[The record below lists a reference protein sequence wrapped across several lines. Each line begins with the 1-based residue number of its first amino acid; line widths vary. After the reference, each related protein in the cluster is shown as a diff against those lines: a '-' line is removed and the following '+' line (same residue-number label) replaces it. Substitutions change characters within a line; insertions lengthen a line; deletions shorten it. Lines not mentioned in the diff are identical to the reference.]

1 MEKKIY
7 EEIVDFL
14 IKNTNAQNAEFAKKL
29 IDTKY
34 QILGIKN
41 QLLENF
47 AKNLAKNEIDD
58 IFDGDIVYHEQ
69 ILIIG
74 YYIAYSKFENSRKI
88 EMLKEFL
95 PLIDNWATCDGVATR
110 LKKLESEKEF
120 FINLLKNEKSFYKR
134 VGIVWL
140 MRFNLKQNFLDTLEV
155 FKGVKDDNYYVK
167 MALAWAY
174 AEAFTINSD
183 FMVDFLSQIDDKFT
197 RNQTISKA
205 RQSFRVPNEIKEE
218 IVKFRIK

>member
-7 EEIVDFL
+7 EEIIDFL

-120 FINLLKNEKSFYKR
+120 FINLLKNEKPFYKR

>member
-7 EEIVDFL
+7 EEIIDFL
-14 IKNTNAQNAEFAKKL
+14 IKNANAQNAEFAKKL

-47 AKNLAKNEIDD
+47 AKNLAKHEIDD

-120 FINLLKNEKSFYKR
+120 FINLLKNEKPFYKR

-140 MRFNLKQNFLDTLEV
+140 MRFNLKQNFLDTFEV

>member
-1 MEKKIY
+1 MERKTLEKIT
-7 EEIVDFL
+7 EFL
-14 IKNTNAQNAEFAKKL
+14 LKNANINKAEFDKKL

-58 IFDGDIVYHEQ
+58 IFDGDMVYHEQ

-110 LKKLESEKEF
+110 LKKLENEKEF
-120 FINLLKNEKSFYKR
+120 FVNILKNEKPFYKR
-134 VGIVWL
+134 VGIVWI

-174 AEAFTINSD
+174 AEAFTINTD
-183 FMVDFLSQIDDKFT
+183 FMVYFLSQIDDKFT

-205 RQSFRVPNEIKEE
+205 RQSFRVPSEIKDK

>member
-7 EEIVDFL
+7 EEIIDFL

-120 FINLLKNEKSFYKR
+120 FINLLKNEKPFYKR

-140 MRFNLKQNFLDTLEV
+140 MRFNLKQNFLETL
-155 FKGVKDDNYYVK
+155 GLLNAVKDDNYYVK
-167 MALAWAY
+167 MAIAWAY
-174 AEAFTINSD
+174 AEAFTMNSD

-205 RQSFRVPNEIKEE
+205 RQSFRVSSEIKEE

>member
-120 FINLLKNEKSFYKR
+120 FINLLKNEKPFYKR

-174 AEAFTINSD
+174 AEAFTINTD
-183 FMVDFLSQIDDKFT
+183 FMVYFLSQIDDKFT

-205 RQSFRVPNEIKEE
+205 RQSFRVSNEIKEE

>member
-1 MEKKIY
+1 MEKKIF
-7 EEIVDFL
+7 EKIIDFL
-14 IKNTNAQNAEFAKKL
+14 IKNANAQNAEFAKKL

-34 QILGIKN
+34 KILGIKN

-58 IFDGDIVYHEQ
+58 IFDGNIVYHEQ

-74 YYIAYSKFENSRKI
+74 YNIAYSKLENSRKI
-88 EMLKEFL
+88 EMLKKFL

-120 FINLLKNEKSFYKR
+120 FINLLKNEKPFYKR

>member
-7 EEIVDFL
+7 EEIIDFL
-14 IKNTNAQNAEFAKKL
+14 IKNANAQNAEFAKKL

-110 LKKLESEKEF
+110 LKKLENEKEF
-120 FINLLKNEKSFYKR
+120 FVNILKNEKPFYKR

-140 MRFNLKQNFLDTLEV
+140 MRFNLKQNFLETL
-155 FKGVKDDNYYVK
+155 GLLNAVKDDNYYVK
-167 MALAWAY
+167 MAIAWAY

>member
-120 FINLLKNEKSFYKR
+120 FINLLKNEKPFYKR

>member
-1 MEKKIY
+1 MEKKIF
-7 EEIVDFL
+7 EKIIDFL
-14 IKNTNAQNAEFAKKL
+14 IKNANAQNAEFAKKL

-74 YYIAYSKFENSRKI
+74 YNIAYSKLENSRKI

-120 FINLLKNEKSFYKR
+120 FINLLKNEKPFYKR
-134 VGIVWL
+134 VGIVWI

-174 AEAFTINSD
+174 AEAFTINTD
-183 FMVDFLSQIDDKFT
+183 FMVYFLSQIDDKFT

-205 RQSFRVPNEIKEE
+205 RQSFRVSNEIKEE

>member
-7 EEIVDFL
+7 EEIIDFL

-58 IFDGDIVYHEQ
+58 IFYGNIVYHEQ

-74 YYIAYSKFENSRKI
+74 YNIAYSKLENSRKI
-88 EMLKEFL
+88 EMLKKFL

-120 FINLLKNEKSFYKR
+120 FINLLKNEKPFYKR

>member
-7 EEIVDFL
+7 EEIIDFL

-88 EMLKEFL
+88 EMLKKIL

-120 FINLLKNEKSFYKR
+120 FINLLKNEKPFYKR

-183 FMVDFLSQIDDKFT
+183 FMIDFLSQIDDKFT

>member
-7 EEIVDFL
+7 EEIIDFL

-120 FINLLKNEKSFYKR
+120 FINLLKYEKPFYKR

-174 AEAFTINSD
+174 AEAFTINTD
-183 FMVDFLSQIDDKFT
+183 FMVYFLSQIDDKFT

-205 RQSFRVPNEIKEE
+205 RQSFRVSNEIKEE

>member
-7 EEIVDFL
+7 EEIVEFL
-14 IKNTNAQNAEFAKKL
+14 LNNANAQNAEFAKKL

-58 IFDGDIVYHEQ
+58 IFYGNIVYHEQ
-69 ILIIG
+69 IMIIG
-74 YYIAYSKFENSRKI
+74 YNIAYSKLENSRKI
-88 EMLKEFL
+88 EMLKKFL

-110 LKKLESEKEF
+110 LKKIESEKEF
-120 FINLLKNEKSFYKR
+120 FINLLKNEKPFYKR

-140 MRFNLKQNFLDTLEV
+140 MRFNLKQNFLDALEV

-174 AEAFTINSD
+174 AEAFTINFD

>member
-1 MEKKIY
+1 MEKKTF
-7 EEIVDFL
+7 EEIIDFL

-74 YYIAYSKFENSRKI
+74 YYIAYSKLENSRKI

-120 FINLLKNEKSFYKR
+120 FINLLKNEKPFYKR

-140 MRFNLKQNFLDTLEV
+140 MRFNLKQNFLETL
-155 FKGVKDDNYYVK
+155 GLLNAVKDDNYYVK
-167 MALAWAY
+167 MAIAWAY

>member
-1 MEKKIY
+1 MEKKIF
-7 EEIVDFL
+7 EKIIDFL
-14 IKNTNAQNAEFAKKL
+14 IKNANSQNAEFAKKL

-120 FINLLKNEKSFYKR
+120 FINLLKNEKPFYKR

>member
-1 MEKKIY
+1 MERKTLEKIT
-7 EEIVDFL
+7 EFL
-14 IKNTNAQNAEFAKKL
+14 LKNANINKAEFDKKL

-88 EMLKEFL
+88 EMFERFL
-95 PLIDNWATCDGVATR
+95 PFIDNWATCDGVVTR
-110 LKKLESEKEF
+110 LKKLESEREF
-120 FINLLKNEKSFYKR
+120 FINLLKNEKPFYKR
-134 VGIVWL
+134 VGI
-140 MRFNLKQNFLDTLEV
+140 
-155 FKGVKDDNYYVK
+155 
-167 MALAWAY
+167 
-174 AEAFTINSD
+174 I
-183 FMVDFLSQIDDKFT
+183 
-197 RNQTISKA
+197 
-205 RQSFRVPNEIKEE
+205 
-218 IVKFRIK
+218 

>member
-7 EEIVDFL
+7 EEIIDFL
-14 IKNTNAQNAEFAKKL
+14 LNNANAQNAEFAKKL

-110 LKKLESEKEF
+110 LKKLENEKGF
-120 FINLLKNEKSFYKR
+120 FVNILKNEKPFYKR

>member
-7 EEIVDFL
+7 EEIIEFL
-14 IKNTNAQNAEFAKKL
+14 IKNANAQNAEFAKKL

-120 FINLLKNEKSFYKR
+120 FINLLKNEKPFYKR

-183 FMVDFLSQIDDKFT
+183 FMVDFLSQIDDKFA
-197 RNQTISKA
+197 RNQTILKA

>member
-7 EEIVDFL
+7 EEIIEFL
-14 IKNTNAQNAEFAKKL
+14 IKHTNAQNAEFAKKL

-88 EMLKEFL
+88 EMLKKFL

-110 LKKLESEKEF
+110 LKKLENENEF
-120 FINLLKNEKSFYKR
+120 FVNLLKNEKPFYKR

-140 MRFNLKQNFLDTLEV
+140 MRFNLKQNFLETLGL

-183 FMVDFLSQIDDKFT
+183 FMVDFLLQIDDKFT

>member
-7 EEIVDFL
+7 EEIIDFL

-58 IFDGDIVYHEQ
+58 IFYGNIVYHEQ
-69 ILIIG
+69 IMIIG
-74 YYIAYSKFENSRKI
+74 YNIAYSKLENSRKI
-88 EMLKEFL
+88 EMLKKFL

-110 LKKLESEKEF
+110 LKKIESEKEF
-120 FINLLKNEKSFYKR
+120 FINLLKNEKPFYKR

-140 MRFNLKQNFLDTLEV
+140 MRFNLKQNFLDALEV

-174 AEAFTINSD
+174 AEAFTINFD

>member
-1 MEKKIY
+1 MKRKIL
-7 EEIVDFL
+7 EEITEFL
-14 IKNTNAQNAEFAKKL
+14 LKNANINKAEFDKKL

-88 EMLKEFL
+88 EMLKRFL
-95 PLIDNWATCDGVATR
+95 PFIDNWATCDCVVTR
-110 LKKLESEKEF
+110 LRKLESEREF
-120 FINLLKNEKSFYKR
+120 FINLLKNEKPFYKR
-134 VGIVWL
+134 VGIIWL
-140 MRFNLKQNFLDTLEV
+140 MRFNLKQNFLETLEM

-174 AEAFTINSD
+174 AEAFTINSE
-183 FMVDFLSQIDDKFT
+183 FMVDFLLQIDDKFT

-205 RQSFRVPNEIKEE
+205 RQSFRVPSEVKEK